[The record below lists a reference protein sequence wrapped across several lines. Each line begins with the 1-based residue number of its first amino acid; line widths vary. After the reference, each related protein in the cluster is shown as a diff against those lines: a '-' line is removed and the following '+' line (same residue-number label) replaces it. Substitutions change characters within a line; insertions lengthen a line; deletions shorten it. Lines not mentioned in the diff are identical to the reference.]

1 MQKSNFYLLL
11 LPLFLF
17 LASCSDH
24 FYSTASPNIFLPK
37 EKNCHQITASYGT
50 DGVALSGGTAVT
62 NHFMMTLN
70 ARYNRRLKN
79 YYINYPYYPEPI
91 GYVADH
97 SSGEAEMG
105 MGYFN
110 SLGQNKQL
118 RFSVQGG
125 INLGVASDVSRPGSF
140 YTDLAGAYYNVFCQ
154 PSIGFVRKH
163 FEFAF
168 SGKLS
173 LGHMTFVDLDPFDF
187 YDNGFGSTLATLETA
202 TRISYGFEK
211 WKLFLQFSGITG
223 NANFERLSSLQSKGY
238 ETISPLNLS
247 IGIKKTFGAQ

>member
-11 LPLFLF
+11 LPLLLF

-24 FYSTASPNIFLPK
+24 FYSTSSPNIFLPK

-62 NHFMMTLN
+62 NHFMMTVN
-70 ARYNRRLKN
+70 GRYNQRVKS
-79 YYINYPYYPEPI
+79 YYFKTPYYSDPI

-97 SSGEAEMG
+97 SSAEAELG

-110 SLGQNKQL
+110 SFGPGKQL

-125 INLGVASDVSRPGSF
+125 FNLGIASDVTRSSSY
-140 YTDLAGAYYNVFCQ
+140 YTDLVGPYYNVFCQ
-154 PSIGFVRKH
+154 PSLGLVRKH
-163 FEFAF
+163 FEFAV

-173 LGHMTFVDLDPFDF
+173 LGQMTYIDLDPFN
-187 YDNGFGSTLATLETA
+187 YYGEGIGRTLATLETV

-211 WKLFLQFSGITG
+211 WKLFLQFSSITG
-223 NANFERLSSLQSKGY
+223 NSNFDRLNLLQSVGS
-238 ETISPLNLS
+238 ESILPINAS
-247 IGIKKTFGAQ
+247 IGIKKTFGAP